1 MFDRRRLMSW
11 AAGAMATVP
20 AAARAQQRAGGRVQT
35 YSVDLDGLAK
45 AFPERALANGL
56 PASRRRFGIWLHG
69 KPWGAVGTFDLTTR
83 WSDAYFPGAE
93 ARYDDFA
100 LFIRLPD
107 GSSAGYWLAG
117 GDPARAPIVLLGSE
131 GERAVLAPDIE
142 TLIARIALGRFSPKG
157 AEAEFL
163 YPQVDFGQGRPPDL
177 RGALKGFLRDE
188 LGVADPD
195 RRVANQR
202 ASGDFVGWMDR
213 VARDGE
219 QRFEADPAVTAMW
232 RLLQPYRPTA
242 GAPSVVETMVNVT
255 WAGDHFRAWVA
266 AAQPKPLAETEA
278 LRPHLAALR
287 DKAAETP
294 GLGLWHGASLMVGRD
309 RIERLVTNYIY
320 QSEFSLGRPPAEA
333 FREDQSRAPRA
344 ARRIPAWLGAM
355 LAG

>member
-11 AAGAMATVP
+11 AAGAIATVP
-20 AAARAQQRAGGRVQT
+20 AAARAQPHAEPRMQT

-45 AFPERALANGL
+45 AFPERALAHGL
-56 PASRRRFGIWLHG
+56 PASLRRFGTWLHG

-83 WSDAYFPGAE
+83 WSDSYFPGAE

-131 GERAVLAPDIE
+131 GERVVLAPDLE
-142 TLIARIALGRFSPKG
+142 TLIARIALGRFSSKG

-163 YPQVDFGQGRPPDL
+163 YPQVDFGQGRPADL
-177 RGALKGFLRDE
+177 RVALKAFLRDE
-188 LGVADPD
+188 LGVTDPE
-195 RRVANQR
+195 RRVGGQQ
-202 ASGDFVGWMDR
+202 ASGEFVGWMER
-213 VARDGE
+213 AARDGE
-219 QRFEADPAVTAMW
+219 QRFENDPSVAAMW
-232 RLLQPYRPTA
+232 RLLQHYRPAA
-242 GAPSVVETMVNVT
+242 GAPLVVETMVNVT

-266 AAQPKPLAETEA
+266 AARPKPLPETEA

-294 GLGLWHGASLMVGRD
+294 GLGLWHGASLMVGRG
-309 RIERLVTNYIY
+309 RINRLVTNYIY
-320 QSEFSLGRPPAEA
+320 QPEFSFGRPPAEA
-333 FREDQSRAPRA
+333 FREDQARAPRA
-344 ARRIPAWLGAM
+344 ARRIPSWLGAM